1 MNQYRRGHQD
11 LRRALLNLHKALL
24 DAERLAY
31 ERIHG
36 RVSSAGEFLQL
47 AMHDP
52 WFAWLHPLS
61 QLVVRIDAL
70 LDEPD
75 EAVVLQDV
83 VEELRELLRPSE
95 YGEGFARSYYDMLQR
110 SPDVVLAHSQVKRLL

>member
-1 MNQYRRGHQD
+1 MNRYRQGLED
-11 LRRALLNLHKALL
+11 LRRALLDLHKALL

-70 LDEPD
+70 LDESD
-75 EAVVLQDV
+75 EAGVLQDLM
-83 VEELRELLRPSE
+83 EELRELLRPSE

-110 SPDVVLAHSQVKRLL
+110 SPDVVLAHSQVKRFL